1 MNTKPFFFF
10 NFLFFFVAASV
21 LRSVL
26 RYGKKQFPV
35 DENRRETY
43 RQSLASEHEPS
54 VLPGLEGEWNQLM
67 AVLILRNFLYCAL
80 NVDTEMAIM
89 QDDGEGVAIRN

>member
-1 MNTKPFFFF
+1 M
-10 NFLFFFVAASV
+10 

-43 RQSLASEHEPS
+43 RQSLAPEHEPS
-54 VLPGLEGEWNQLM
+54 VLSGLEGEWNQLM
-67 AVLILRNFLYCAL
+67 AVCNFEKFLVLRSKCGNWTA
-80 NVDTEMAIM
+80 NVL
-89 QDDGEGVAIRN
+89 DDGTRVAMGMKIR